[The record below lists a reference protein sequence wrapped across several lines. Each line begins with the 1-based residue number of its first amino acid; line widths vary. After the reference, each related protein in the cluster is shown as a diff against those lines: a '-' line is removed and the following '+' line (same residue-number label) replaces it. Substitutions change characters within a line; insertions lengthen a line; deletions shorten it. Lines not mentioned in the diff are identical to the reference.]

1 MRLRIMTIIK
11 NRKSLVLFGRVT
23 YTCTWRNVLNKSLSE
38 NFWTMLMRFDTSSL
52 LFVWHKYLRAAK
64 SHGKNRGPISP
75 VRSGSDRIGSE
86 IGLVHLYPGSETA
99 RRSGSQTA
107 VARRGADV

>member
-86 IGLVHLYPGSETA
+86 IGLVRL
-99 RRSGSQTA
+99 
-107 VARRGADV
+107 

>member
-75 VRSGSDRIGSE
+75 VRFGSDRIGNRARPF
-86 IGLVHLYPGSETA
+86 VAGSETA
-99 RRSGSQTA
+99 RRSGSQTV